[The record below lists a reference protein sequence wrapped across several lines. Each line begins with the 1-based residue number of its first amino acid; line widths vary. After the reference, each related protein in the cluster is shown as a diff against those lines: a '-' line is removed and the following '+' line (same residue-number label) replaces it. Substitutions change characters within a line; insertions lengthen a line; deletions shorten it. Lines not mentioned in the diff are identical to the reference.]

1 MRPGTVVLPSAQQVS
16 SNFSCI
22 DSNQTVPNHQTQTS
36 SHQLSGDD
44 LCNKGTGLVLEIF
57 AGTCRLSKACRGL
70 GLQALSVD
78 KDVKRAENA
87 VVARYDLCDTEQFA
101 TLEKLVR
108 SERHRLVHAHF
119 APSCGTASRARE
131 RPVPGL
137 PKDRQPRP
145 LRSEDMPDGLSGL
158 SVAEEARVQ
167 AANASYNAAVGLIVI
182 LLELGVSISIENP
195 KNSLFW
201 LTSMMTRLYNMVPQG
216 HFTVFHS
223 CMHGGQRDKATK
235 FWSFN
240 PRDPT
245 TNMFATLALEC
256 DKKHVHQ
263 SWRPR
268 FLDGKWIYPTKEE
281 AAYPLL
287 LCVRMASLFL
297 QEAYVRGLGPD
308 EDLVQQLQHDGSVGK
323 RQIFTTQPRQQKL
336 RPAISEFGYVLHV
349 AVNLEEAPMF
359 AVGNLCPKGSK
370 ILARQVEQGFKRDV
384 FMAMVNPKMAS
395 NVQEGETFELL
406 KIGVPREPQQFI
418 EAAVALGHP
427 RFLLARVN
435 NEASEAIDYLLGDAA
450 NLSLTRMAFLKKWLN
465 RAKELQRDEAVL
477 HSQLPDH
484 LRSVLG
490 GKRILLW
497 KEILED
503 LGYADAKIMDEVI
516 QGFPMT
522 GWAKESGVFQPDVRP
537 PELTVKQLK
546 GIALGLNH
554 AVVDSLMQAEVSE
567 LDAPAWEETQTEID
581 NGWLVPCEV
590 ADLRTVH
597 VAKRFPLQQ
606 GGKLRLIDDFTAA
619 GVNQTV
625 GLAEKLRVESVD
637 ELAANILVAMKRGT
651 GQAISRLV
659 GRTFDLKSAYK
670 QFGVDLEHQQS
681 LRIAQKHPDGG
692 VKFFAVQ
699 SLPFGATASVS
710 SFLRLAAS
718 IKYIGTVGLH
728 LVWTNFFDDY
738 TAICTAQS
746 APEVTFCVE
755 SLLKLLG
762 VRFAETG
769 PKAPDFDEKFK
780 TLGLVVDLTSSAE
793 GEFKLGHTEKRT
805 TELLASLNDLI
816 KTDRV
821 EVKELE
827 RLHGRLVW
835 FNSYIFGREL
845 NSAVRVVSRHA
856 RMKSKTIV
864 KTEELTK
871 ALHCLVDELTRAR
884 PVQVSTSHCD
894 TYYVFTDGA
903 YEPTSETPGTIGG
916 LLVDQWG
923 RSLEF
928 FGLALPQSLLNQF
941 LELSDHPIYELE
953 LLPTLVALR
962 VWTEQLRGCH
972 VVFYLDNTPAHSALV
987 RADGATGIAMGI
999 TKEFVKYEKIL
1010 GLLPWFGRVP
1020 SISNP
1025 ADDASRLNFQVPWL
1039 ANAKHRHV
1047 VLPEHLS
1054 QWGIQTGAPETKDRK
1069 T

>member
-1 MRPGTVVLPSAQQVS
+1 
-16 SNFSCI
+16 
-22 DSNQTVPNHQTQTS
+22 
-36 SHQLSGDD
+36 
-44 LCNKGTGLVLEIF
+44 
-57 AGTCRLSKACRGL
+57 
-70 GLQALSVD
+70 
-78 KDVKRAENA
+78 
-87 VVARYDLCDTEQFA
+87 
-101 TLEKLVR
+101 
-108 SERHRLVHAHF
+108 
-119 APSCGTASRARE
+119 
-131 RPVPGL
+131 
-137 PKDRQPRP
+137 
-145 LRSEDMPDGLSGL
+145 
-158 SVAEEARVQ
+158 
-167 AANASYNAAVGLIVI
+167 
-182 LLELGVSISIENP
+182 
-195 KNSLFW
+195 
-201 LTSMMTRLYNMVPQG
+201 
-216 HFTVFHS
+216 
-223 CMHGGQRDKATK
+223 
-235 FWSFN
+235 
-240 PRDPT
+240 
-245 TNMFATLALEC
+245 
-256 DKKHVHQ
+256 
-263 SWRPR
+263 
-268 FLDGKWIYPTKEE
+268 
-281 AAYPLL
+281 
-287 LCVRMASLFL
+287 
-297 QEAYVRGLGPD
+297 
-308 EDLVQQLQHDGSVGK
+308 
-323 RQIFTTQPRQQKL
+323 
-336 RPAISEFGYVLHV
+336 
-349 AVNLEEAPMF
+349 
-359 AVGNLCPKGSK
+359 
-370 ILARQVEQGFKRDV
+370 
-384 FMAMVNPKMAS
+384 
-395 NVQEGETFELL
+395 
-406 KIGVPREPQQFI
+406 
-418 EAAVALGHP
+418 
-427 RFLLARVN
+427 
-435 NEASEAIDYLLGDAA
+435 
-450 NLSLTRMAFLKKWLN
+450 
-465 RAKELQRDEAVL
+465 
-477 HSQLPDH
+477 
-484 LRSVLG
+484 
-490 GKRILLW
+490 
-497 KEILED
+497 
-503 LGYADAKIMDEVI
+503 
-516 QGFPMT
+516 
-522 GWAKESGVFQPDVRP
+522 
-537 PELTVKQLK
+537 
-546 GIALGLNH
+546 
-554 AVVDSLMQAEVSE
+554 
-567 LDAPAWEETQTEID
+567 
-581 NGWLVPCEV
+581 
-590 ADLRTVH
+590 
-597 VAKRFPLQQ
+597 
-606 GGKLRLIDDFTAA
+606 
-619 GVNQTV
+619 
-625 GLAEKLRVESVD
+625 
-637 ELAANILVAMKRGT
+637 
-651 GQAISRLV
+651 
-659 GRTFDLKSAYK
+659 
-670 QFGVDLEHQQS
+670 VDLEHQQS
-681 LRIAQKHPDGG
+681 LRIAQNHPDGG

-780 TLGLVVDLTSSAE
+780 TLGLVVDLTGSTE

-816 KTDRV
+816 KADRV

-856 RMKSKTIV
+856 RMKSKTVV

-871 ALHCLVDELTRAR
+871 ALQCLVDELTRAR

-928 FGLALPQSLLNQF
+928 FGLALPQSLLSQF

-972 VVFYLDNTPAHSALV
+972 VVFYLDNTAAHSALV

-999 TKEFVKYEKIL
+999 TKEFVKYENVL